1 MAEIQKRP
9 GFPGPFLLS
18 GCTAKLELED
28 AFELLLEARQPATTV
43 HQLGI
48 AAGPPDGC
56 SGRYRA
62 TAYRLLA
69 VGRVGDNSVPSVM
82 TTLIW
87 W

>member
-28 AFELLLEARQPATTV
+28 AFELLLEARQTATTV

-48 AAGPPDGC
+48 AAGPCRMGVRVDIQ
-56 SGRYRA
+56 RKRVA
-62 TAYRLLA
+62 FLA
-69 VGRVGDNSVPSVM
+69 VGRVGDEFGYRS
-82 TTLIW
+82 
-87 W
+87 